1 MFRLLGFLIGS
12 VTAIVIILLILGIPD
27 FHMPGSG
34 IDQQRFD
41 AAVEKLKEKQQE
53 AADIAEI
60 IVDDVVAT
68 VASVQDNI
76 ETVMDKA
83 LPELPAQL
91 PPIQDT
97 HELPTPIQGTHEP
110 TAPGYAA
117 IDGEFALS
125 IDELQ
130 WYSFWNPFRSQ
141 IAASGFVSQLEKVT
155 GLEYRVVKV
164 KTGVYEVAFAYS
176 DDMERRTKL
185 SRISAA
191 TGLDL
196 SGS

>member
-1 MFRLLGFLIGS
+1 MQSPVAMMQAPGDASRWFVVGQQG
-12 VTAIVIILLILGIPD
+12 IVRVFPNT
-27 FHMPGSG
+27 SN
-34 IDQQRFD
+34 
-41 AAVEKLKEKQQE
+41 V
-53 AADIAEI
+53 
-60 IVDDVVAT
+60 
-68 VASVQDNI
+68 DNI
-76 ETVMDKA
+76 ESVIEKA
-83 LPELPAQL
+83 LPKLPAQL

-97 HELPTPIQGTHEP
+97 RESKRIQDTHKSTPIQGTHEP
-110 TAPGYAA
+110 TAPGYPA
-117 IDGEFALS
+117 IDGEYALG

-185 SRISAA
+185 SQISTA
-191 TGLDL
+191 TELDL